1 MGELDK
7 NKDGQQEERVQ
18 YVVKDTASALK
29 MKREERKEAEKRYKA
44 VVAKAKVEQAALS
57 ADRKANQKV
66 ELAKIRLQMTAKE
79 AASKHIA
86 VFGPLYLL
94 ILCGSFIAS
103 IKYIPSSEISVVSSI
118 LTLLITMIGANLRSI
133 VAGEN
138 GDHKKDDPPPLEEE
152 KKTKSK

>member
-1 MGELDK
+1 MSDDIDK
-7 NKDGQQEERVQ
+7 TERVQ

-44 VVAKAKVEQAALS
+44 IVAKAKAEQALELANT
-57 ADRKANQKV
+57 KARQKL
-66 ELAKIRLQMTAKE
+66 ELAKMRLQMSAKE

-94 ILCGSFIAS
+94 ILCGGFLGAIQ
-103 IKYIPSSEISVVSSI
+103 YIPSTEISVVSSI

-138 GDHKKDDPPPLEEE
+138 GDSKKPKDEEEE
-152 KKTKSK
+152 KEKKPKSK